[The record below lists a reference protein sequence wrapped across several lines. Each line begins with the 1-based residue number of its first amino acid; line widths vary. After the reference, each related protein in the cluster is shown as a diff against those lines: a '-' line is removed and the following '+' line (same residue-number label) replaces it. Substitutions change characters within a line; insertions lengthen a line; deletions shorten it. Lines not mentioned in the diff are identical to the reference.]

1 MDNGKKCRLAT
12 HEPTTIQAAMNKHMQ
27 TQLQDTQVNAAR
39 SVITKIAMQIK
50 GRMFGQAQITTLNAK
65 GKTEFAVHP
74 NP

>member
-1 MDNGKKCRLAT
+1 MAT

-27 TQLQDTQVNAAR
+27 MQLQDTQVDAAR
-39 SVITKIAMQIK
+39 SVSTKLKNRHAIE